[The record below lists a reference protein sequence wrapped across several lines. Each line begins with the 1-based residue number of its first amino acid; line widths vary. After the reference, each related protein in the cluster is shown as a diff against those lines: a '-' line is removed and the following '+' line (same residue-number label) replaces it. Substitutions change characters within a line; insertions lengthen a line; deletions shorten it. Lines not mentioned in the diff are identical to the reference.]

1 MIIYRPTLLSLTAVC
16 LLFNSTYAATTTT
29 TTTTTSLN
37 DESSIEFGNQHI
49 VRILNENNERQQQQ
63 QPPSTTSIDTLAM
76 TNALSEYYENIVDQV
91 MATLTKEITLS
102 APRSY
107 MSIHHYGSVR
117 RGRCRMS
124 LRSFVHD
131 LRDHLNLMRANLL
144 ASIRPLVES
153 NLPSVLP
160 YTQEQHIQQQRRR
173 RNMNYNNNNNNNN
186 DNNNDD
192 DKDITVIGARLT
204 EDILA
209 LNRHLGLQLGLI
221 LNVEEAADIIISQS
235 MPTSV
240 LLMEDATHHRE
251 SSSHRTTAAS
261 FFWNNNNNK
270 NTNQQQQLILLA
282 STEKKSVSIY
292 NNEVE
297 DIDEM
302 DEDEALAW
310 LETLR
315 RESEEQEQRP
325 ESRALTH
332 WLRSWLYEVEE
343 ILRVQFDERVQ
354 DATQL
359 ILEDFL
365 VDDSY

>member
-1 MIIYRPTLLSLTAVC
+1 MLIHRRTLLSVAAIW
-16 LLFNSTYAATTTT
+16 LFINTSIAATEER
-29 TTTTTSLN
+29 
-37 DESSIEFGNQHI
+37 DEQQHV
-49 VRILNENNERQQQQ
+49 VRVVRDQQ
-63 QPPSTTSIDTLAM
+63 QPPSVTSIDAVAF

-91 MATLTKEITLS
+91 MSTLTEEITLS
-102 APRSY
+102 APHSY
-107 MSIHHYGSVR
+107 MSIHHYGSIR
-117 RGRCRMS
+117 RGRCRTS

-160 YTQEQHIQQQRRR
+160 QQQTS
-173 RNMNYNNNNNNNN
+173 
-186 DNNNDD
+186 
-192 DKDITVIGARLT
+192 DITVIGAGLT

-209 LNRHLGLQLGLI
+209 LNRHIGLQLGLI

-240 LLMEDATHHRE
+240 LLLEDVAHQQDSTV
-251 SSSHRTTAAS
+251 TAARWTNRHDQLVLLAKKS
-261 FFWNNNNNK
+261 R
-270 NTNQQQQLILLA
+270 NTMSNEDDEAEALRWLDSLRQQQQ
-282 STEKKSVSIY
+282 
-292 NNEVE
+292 
-297 DIDEM
+297 DM
-302 DEDEALAW
+302 
-310 LETLR
+310 
-315 RESEEQEQRP
+315 EERP

-332 WLRSWLYEVEE
+332 WLRSWLSEVEE